1 LDFLYNVFDL
11 VVHSNVAVPGV
22 PLCIAPEPE
31 KVPADLRFCLGVEPY
46 PDAFHSVQENELLYV
61 SSYLNERGEAV
72 LQIWKDA
79 DEHFLR
85 LDYCDGTR
93 FWFDGSRQ
101 NVWALWP
108 QHLTLENTLSYLLGP
123 VFGLLLR
130 LRGVT
135 CLHAS
140 AVAIDDWGIAFVGS
154 EGAGKSTTAA
164 AFARCGYAVLSDDI
178 VALQNAPG
186 TPLGATASASPY
198 AATGQNAREFRIAP
212 AYPHVCLWRDSAQA
226 LYGET
231 ELPRLAPEWDKRKL
245 SLGTAGARFETRAL
259 PLGAIYL
266 FTERGPDPAPYVK
279 AAQGQTPL
287 VSLLANTYANNLL
300 DRRMRAEEFAVLD
313 RLVASVPIR
322 LLTPHHDVRRLKQL
336 VACIRD
342 DFRQLIRAN
351 REPFAPAKYQT

>member
-1 LDFLYNVFDL
+1 
-11 VVHSNVAVPGV
+11 VALPGV

-31 KVPADLRFCLGVEPY
+31 KVLADVRFRLGVEPY
-46 PDAFHSVQENELLYV
+46 PDAFHSSRETELVYV

-72 LQIWKDA
+72 LQIWKHA
-79 DEHFLR
+79 DEGFLR

-101 NVWALWP
+101 NVWACWP
-108 QHLTLENTLSYLLGP
+108 THLTLENALSYLLGP
-123 VFGLLLR
+123 VLGLLLR

-140 AVAIDDWGIAFVGS
+140 AVAMDDWGIVFVGS

-164 AFARCGYAVLSDDI
+164 AFARSGYAVLSDDI
-178 VALQNAPG
+178 VALKSASG
-186 TPLGATASASPY
+186 TPLGATAGASPH
-198 AATGQNAREFRIAP
+198 AAVAQNANEFRIAP
-212 AYPHVCLWRDSAQA
+212 SYPHLCLWSDSAQT

-245 SLGTAGARFETRAL
+245 SLGTAGTRFETRAL

-266 FTERGPDPAPYVK
+266 FTERGPEPAPYVR

-300 DRRMRAEEFAVLD
+300 DRSMRAEEFAVLD
-313 RLVASVPIR
+313 KLVANVPIR
-322 LLTPHHDVRRLKQL
+322 MLTPHEDARRLEQL
-336 VACIRD
+336 VACVRD
-342 DFRQLIRAN
+342 DFRQLTGGTRQSF
-351 REPFAPAKYQT
+351 EPVKHQT

>member
-1 LDFLYNVFDL
+1 LDFLYSVFDL
-11 VVHSNVAVPGV
+11 VVRSNVALPGV
-22 PLCIAPEPE
+22 PLRTAIKIEN
-31 KVPADLRFCLGVEPY
+31 VPAAVQFHLGVEPY
-46 PDAFHSVQENELLYV
+46 PDGFQSVTENELVYV

-79 DEHFLR
+79 DENFLR

-101 NVWALWP
+101 NVWACWP
-108 QHLTLENTLSYLLGP
+108 ADSTLENTLSYLLGP

-140 AVAIDDWGIAFVGS
+140 AVAIDDWGIVFVGS

-178 VALQNAPG
+178 VALKSESGRP
-186 TPLGATASASPY
+186 PDATASVLPHVTMA
-198 AATGQNAREFRIAP
+198 QNANEFAIVP
-212 AYPHVCLWRDSAQA
+212 AYPHLCLWRDSAQA
-226 LYGET
+226 LYDET

-266 FTERGPDPAPYVK
+266 FTDRGPEPAPYVK

-313 RLVASVPIR
+313 RLVANVPIR
-322 LLTPHHDVRRLKQL
+322 LLTPHHDVRRLEQL

-342 DFRQLIRAN
+342 DFRQLIGAN
-351 REPFAPAKYQT
+351 REPLAPAKHQT